1 MYRKTYRSGW
11 HGAVNLL
18 NKIYSYFGA
27 IGAADTSIHMQ
38 GKQLFIVHAAFLSQ
52 YLECLLNVAQSCT
65 SYHKLVRGR
74 AILQCNSLDS
84 SWISLGLLYHT
95 VTSWTIIFHDTV
107 KHEYFMNSYI
117 WPFKWH

>member
-1 MYRKTYRSGW
+1 MEIKFNIILTMHINICQYRTKLP
-11 HGAVNLL
+11 HALKVKIMNLLAVNLL

-65 SYHKLVRGR
+65 SYPKLVRGR

-84 SWISLGLLYHT
+84 S
-95 VTSWTIIFHDTV
+95 
-107 KHEYFMNSYI
+107 
-117 WPFKWH
+117 

>member
-52 YLECLLNVAQSCT
+52 YL
-65 SYHKLVRGR
+65 
-74 AILQCNSLDS
+74 
-84 SWISLGLLYHT
+84 
-95 VTSWTIIFHDTV
+95 
-107 KHEYFMNSYI
+107 
-117 WPFKWH
+117 